1 MGLNLFVTTAERK
14 EMRMKILETR
24 GLDPVIAENYG
35 VSVLQKDGIETV
47 CFAYKRNGEV
57 LNNKYRTFPE
67 KKFWQDG
74 GVKLV
79 WNEDCLRDDTLS
91 SQPVIITEGEF
102 DALAAVQC
110 GFPRTISVPDG
121 APAQQVGS
129 RDSAKYDYL
138 DELLPLL
145 KGCNEIIIA
154 ADGDAVGAN
163 LLHDLSH
170 RLGRARCKWIKYPKD
185 CKDLNDALM
194 KYGDKGV
201 KKTIEKAE
209 WVQVD
214 GVYKMSDLP
223 PPPESVAVSTG
234 MGIDHRFK
242 PRLGD
247 FVIVT
252 GIPSHGK
259 STFVNDLCCRL
270 VDGQGW
276 KTAFA
281 SFEQHPQLDH
291 KRALMRWKTRKLPRA
306 RTQEESQDASKWI
319 DDNFAFIVPSEDD
332 DVTLDW
338 FLDKASTAVVRF
350 GCQIVVV
357 DPWNEM
363 DHIRPKDM
371 SLTEYVGFAIKQ
383 FRKFARKHNIL
394 LIIVAHPSKLKP
406 VEGKVPV
413 PTLYDIS
420 DSAHWNNKA
429 DVGIIVHRND
439 ITTTVRVEKVRYH
452 DIIGKPGDIEMIY
465 DFDTNR
471 FEVSNIGKK

>member
-1 MGLNLFVTTAERK
+1 MSV
-14 EMRMKILETR
+14 IETR

-35 VSVLQKDGIETV
+35 VSVSQKDGIETI

-79 WNEDCLRDDTLS
+79 WNEDCLRDETLS

-121 APAQQVGS
+121 APATKVG
-129 RDSAKYDYL
+129 DKESAKYDYL
-138 DELLPLL
+138 DDLMKLLQ
-145 KGCNEIIIA
+145 GCKEIIIA

-163 LLHDLSH
+163 LLHDLSI
-170 RLGRARCKWIKYPKD
+170 RLGRSRCKWVKYPKD
-185 CKDLNDALM
+185 CKDLNDALI
-194 KYGDKGV
+194 KYGEKGV

-223 PPPESVAVSTG
+223 PPPQFTPVKLG
-234 MGIDHRFK
+234 LGFDDNFK

-247 FVIVT
+247 FVVVT

-259 STFVNDLCCRL
+259 SAWVNDLCCHL
-270 VDGQGW
+270 AEKHGW
-276 KTAFA
+276 KSAFA

-291 KRALMRWKTRKLPRA
+291 RRNFLRWKNGKFIDRQTPK
-306 RTQEESQDASKWI
+306 EIFEGDKWI
-319 DDNFAFIVPSEDD
+319 DDNFVFIVPSEDD
-332 DVTLDW
+332 DVSLDW
-338 FLDKASTAVVRF
+338 FLEKASVAVVRHD
-350 GCQIVVV
+350 CKVVVV
-357 DPWNEM
+357 DPWNEL

-371 SLTEYVGFAIKQ
+371 SLTEYTGYAIKQ
-383 FRKFARKHNIL
+383 FKKFAKKHGVL
-394 LIIVAHPSKLKP
+394 LIVVAHPAKILPNKDGVLP
-406 VEGKVPV
+406 I
-413 PTLYDIS
+413 PTLYSIS
-420 DSAHWNNKA
+420 DSAHWYNKA
-429 DVGIIVHRND
+429 DVGIVIHRLPE
-439 ITTTVRVEKVRYH
+439 ITKLIIAKVRYH
-452 DIIGKPGDIEMIY
+452 DIIGKPSELDIQY
-465 DFDTNR
+465 DYQKNR
-471 FEVSNIGKK
+471 FTVI